1 MKNQKLR
8 KALLLKEIV
17 NQNKGESKMATKK
30 RTTET
35 ITLEERYRF
44 VTSQISYF
52 NEKIIEAFNLYIK
65 LITAIAGGVIWLRLQ
80 VDWGTIWIQ
89 IRGIVVALIILVGI
103 ASILLVI
110 FNLSSWWG
118 FRKAESFLLKGKIP
132 PPMFPKSARQ
142 ELLLM
147 LVIATSAIGASIL
160 VWNLK

>member
-1 MKNQKLR
+1 MSSNQKKLE
-8 KALLLKEIV
+8 ADNV
-17 NQNKGESKMATKK
+17 
-30 RTTET
+30 T
-35 ITLEERYRF
+35 IEERYRF
-44 VTSQISYF
+44 VTSQLSYF
-52 NEKIIEAFNLYIK
+52 NEKTIEAFNLYIK

-80 VDWGTIWIQ
+80 IDWGTVWIQ
-89 IRGIVVALIILVGI
+89 IRGIVVALILLVGF

-132 PPMFPKSARQ
+132 PPVFPKSARQ
-142 ELLLM
+142 ELLIM